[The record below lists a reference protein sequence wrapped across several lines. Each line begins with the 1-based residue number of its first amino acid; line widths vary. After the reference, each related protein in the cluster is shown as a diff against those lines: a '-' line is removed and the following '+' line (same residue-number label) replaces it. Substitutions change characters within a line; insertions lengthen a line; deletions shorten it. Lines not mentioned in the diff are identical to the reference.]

1 MAFNYV
7 MLIVSDKILLA
18 WCGSNILTN
27 FVYYKSDFEFSTFI
41 FIFILVITMYRNWS
55 SYFMLANR
63 KINIFWNK

>member
-7 MLIVSDKILLA
+7 MLMLLVLVKIFLA

-41 FIFILVITMYRNWS
+41 FIIILVITMYRNWS
-55 SYFMLANR
+55 S
-63 KINIFWNK
+63 